1 MKEPV
6 SPSAASFSPTSPPKA
21 NAQALMALGR
31 AFNQVGDK
39 RSLESFK
46 EAGRKLLVA
55 AREQH
60 KIEAPKIGD
69 KRWERS
75 AAGPMPQPA
84 AVKISD
90 KGAR

>member
-6 SPSAASFSPTSPPKA
+6 NPSAASFSPTSPPKA

-39 RSLESFK
+39 RGLESFK
-46 EAGRKLLVA
+46 EAARKLLVA
-55 AREQH
+55 AREQQ
-60 KIEAPKIGD
+60 KIEAPKVGD
-69 KRWERS
+69 KRRERT
-75 AAGPMPQPA
+75 AAGPMPTPTP
-84 AVKISD
+84 VKASD